1 MKKHKISQRKLGS
14 NLKYSAL
21 LSIFQYPQ
29 KQKPPMHSHQG
40 FVSGLAVTYSHM
52 GMPHTTIGITAF
64 HFWVRYGVRWA
75 HRTIAANILYDF
87 YLFLFASS

>member
-21 LSIFQYPQ
+21 LSIFLSYAPS
-29 KQKPPMHSHQG
+29 KQKPPMLSHQG
-40 FVSGLAVTYSHM
+40 FISGLAVTYSHM

-64 HFWVRYGVRWA
+64 HF
-75 HRTIAANILYDF
+75 
-87 YLFLFASS
+87 